1 MRSVITIGALSLSIL
16 LFIFANSIVI
26 NKNMR
31 NNEVNNCLEKSID
44 YAMDILDDIY
54 KDYDYSELNEE
65 EYINNIMVS
74 FCNALNEKIH
84 TDGDIEVKLIN
95 YDFVNGVLDILIT
108 ENFSYHFLN
117 MTGSIQCNRTVKSK
131 KTEGLSH

>member
-1 MRSVITIGALSLSIL
+1 MRSVITIGALSLSII

-44 YAMDILDDIY
+44 YAMDMLDDIY
-54 KDYDYSELNEE
+54 KDYDYSELKEE

-95 YDFVNGVLDILIT
+95 YDFVNGMIDILIT

-117 MTGSIQCNRTVKSK
+117 MTGSISSNRTVKF
-131 KTEGLSH
+131 

>member
-26 NKNMR
+26 KKNMR
-31 NNEVNNCLEKSID
+31 NNEVNNCLEKSRD

-95 YDFVNGVLDILIT
+95 YDFVNGMIDILIT

-117 MTGSIQCNRTVKSK
+117 MTGSISSNRTVKF
-131 KTEGLSH
+131 

>member
-44 YAMDILDDIY
+44 YAMDMLDDIY

-95 YDFVNGVLDILIT
+95 YDFVNGVLDIFIT

-117 MTGSIQCNRTVKSK
+117 MTGSISSNRTVKF
-131 KTEGLSH
+131 

>member
-16 LFIFANSIVI
+16 VFIFANSIVI

-95 YDFVNGVLDILIT
+95 YDFVNGMIDILIT

-117 MTGSIQCNRTVKSK
+117 MTGSISSNRTVKF
-131 KTEGLSH
+131 

>member
-1 MRSVITIGALSLSIL
+1 MRSVITIGALSLSII

-44 YAMDILDDIY
+44 YAVDMLDDIY

-95 YDFVNGVLDILIT
+95 YDFINGMIYILIT

-117 MTGSIQCNRTVKSK
+117 MTGSISSNRTVKF
-131 KTEGLSH
+131 

>member
-44 YAMDILDDIY
+44 YAVDMFDDIY

-95 YDFVNGVLDILIT
+95 YDFVNGMLDILIT

-117 MTGSIQCNRTVKSK
+117 MTGSISSNRTVKF
-131 KTEGLSH
+131 

>member
-54 KDYDYSELNEE
+54 KDYDYSELDEE

-74 FCNALNEKIH
+74 FCNALNGKIH

-95 YDFVNGVLDILIT
+95 YDFVNGMIDILIT

-117 MTGSIQCNRTVKSK
+117 MTGSISSNRTVKF
-131 KTEGLSH
+131 

>member
-44 YAMDILDDIY
+44 YAMDMLDDIY

-95 YDFVNGVLDILIT
+95 YDFVNGMMDILIT

-117 MTGSIQCNRTVKSK
+117 MTGSISSNRTVKF
-131 KTEGLSH
+131 

>member
-44 YAMDILDDIY
+44 YAMDILDGIY
-54 KDYDYSELNEE
+54 KDYDYSELDEE

-95 YDFVNGVLDILIT
+95 YDFVNGMIDILIT

-117 MTGSIQCNRTVKSK
+117 MTGSISSNRTVKF
-131 KTEGLSH
+131 

>member
-1 MRSVITIGALSLSIL
+1 MRSVITIGALSLSII

-44 YAMDILDDIY
+44 YAVDMLDDIY

-95 YDFVNGVLDILIT
+95 YDFVNGMIDILIT

-117 MTGSIQCNRTVKSK
+117 MTGSISSNRTVKF
-131 KTEGLSH
+131 

>member
-1 MRSVITIGALSLSIL
+1 MRSVITIGALSLSII

-44 YAMDILDDIY
+44 YAMDMLDDIY

-95 YDFVNGVLDILIT
+95 YDFVNGMIDILIT

-117 MTGSIQCNRTVKSK
+117 MTGSISSNRTVKF
-131 KTEGLSH
+131 

>member
-54 KDYDYSELNEE
+54 KDYDYSELDEE

-95 YDFVNGVLDILIT
+95 YDFVNGMIDILIT

-117 MTGSIQCNRTVKSK
+117 MTGSISSNRTVKF
-131 KTEGLSH
+131 

>member
-44 YAMDILDDIY
+44 YAMDMLDDIY

-95 YDFVNGVLDILIT
+95 YDFVNGMIDILIT

-117 MTGSIQCNRTVKSK
+117 MTGSISSNRTVKF
-131 KTEGLSH
+131 

>member
-1 MRSVITIGALSLSIL
+1 MISVITIGALSLSII

-44 YAMDILDDIY
+44 YAMDMLDDIY
-54 KDYDYSELNEE
+54 KEYDYSELNEE

-95 YDFVNGVLDILIT
+95 YDFVNGMIDILIT

-117 MTGSIQCNRTVKSK
+117 MKGSISSNRTVKF
-131 KTEGLSH
+131 

>member
-1 MRSVITIGALSLSIL
+1 MRGVITIGALSLSIL

-44 YAMDILDDIY
+44 YAVDMLDDIY

-95 YDFVNGVLDILIT
+95 YDFVNGMLDILIT

-117 MTGSIQCNRTVKSK
+117 MTGSISSNRTVKF
-131 KTEGLSH
+131 

>member
-44 YAMDILDDIY
+44 YAIDILDDIY
-54 KDYDYSELNEE
+54 KDYDYSELKEE

-95 YDFVNGVLDILIT
+95 YDFVNGMLDILIT

-117 MTGSIQCNRTVKSK
+117 MTGSISSNRTVKF
-131 KTEGLSH
+131 

>member
-1 MRSVITIGALSLSIL
+1 MRSVITIGALSLSII

-44 YAMDILDDIY
+44 YAMDMFDDIY
-54 KDYDYSELNEE
+54 KDYDYSELNKE

-95 YDFVNGVLDILIT
+95 YDFVNGMIDILIT

-117 MTGSIQCNRTVKSK
+117 MTGSISSNRTVKF
-131 KTEGLSH
+131 

>member
-1 MRSVITIGALSLSIL
+1 MRSAITIGALSLSIL

-95 YDFVNGVLDILIT
+95 YDFVNGMIDILIT

-117 MTGSIQCNRTVKSK
+117 MTGSISSNRTVKF
-131 KTEGLSH
+131 

>member
-1 MRSVITIGALSLSIL
+1 MRSVITIGALSLSII

-44 YAMDILDDIY
+44 YAVDMLDDIY
-54 KDYDYSELNEE
+54 KDYDYSELNED

-74 FCNALNEKIH
+74 FCNALNEKIQ

-95 YDFVNGVLDILIT
+95 YDFVNGMIDILIT

-117 MTGSIQCNRTVKSK
+117 MTGSISSNRTVKF
-131 KTEGLSH
+131 

>member
-1 MRSVITIGALSLSIL
+1 MRSVITIGALSLSII

-44 YAMDILDDIY
+44 YAMDMLDDIY

-95 YDFVNGVLDILIT
+95 YDFVNGMIDILIT

-117 MTGSIQCNRTVKSK
+117 MTDSISSNRTVKF
-131 KTEGLSH
+131 

>member
-44 YAMDILDDIY
+44 YAMDMLDDIY
-54 KDYDYSELNEE
+54 KDYDYSELNED

-95 YDFVNGVLDILIT
+95 YDFVNGMIDILIT

-117 MTGSIQCNRTVKSK
+117 MTGSISSNRTVKF
-131 KTEGLSH
+131 

>member
-44 YAMDILDDIY
+44 YAMDMLDDIY
-54 KDYDYSELNEE
+54 KDYNYSELDEE

-95 YDFVNGVLDILIT
+95 YDFVNGMIDILIT

-117 MTGSIQCNRTVKSK
+117 MTGSISSNRTVKF
-131 KTEGLSH
+131 

>member
-44 YAMDILDDIY
+44 YARDMLDDIY

-95 YDFVNGVLDILIT
+95 YDFVNGMIDILIT

-117 MTGSIQCNRTVKSK
+117 MTGSISSNRTVKF
-131 KTEGLSH
+131 

>member
-1 MRSVITIGALSLSIL
+1 MRSVITIGALSLSII

-44 YAMDILDDIY
+44 YAVDMLDDIY

-84 TDGDIEVKLIN
+84 TDGDIEAKLIN
-95 YDFVNGVLDILIT
+95 YDFINGMIDILIT

-117 MTGSIQCNRTVKSK
+117 MTGSISSNRTVKF
-131 KTEGLSH
+131 

>member
-16 LFIFANSIVI
+16 LFIFANSMVI

-44 YAMDILDDIY
+44 YAMDMLDDIY
-54 KDYDYSELNEE
+54 KDYNYSELDEE

-95 YDFVNGVLDILIT
+95 YDFVNGMIDILIT

-117 MTGSIQCNRTVKSK
+117 MTGSISSNRTVKF
-131 KTEGLSH
+131 

>member
-1 MRSVITIGALSLSIL
+1 MRSVITIGALSLSII

-44 YAMDILDDIY
+44 YAVDMLDDIY

-95 YDFVNGVLDILIT
+95 YDFINGMIDILIT

-117 MTGSIQCNRTVKSK
+117 MTGSISSNRTVKF
-131 KTEGLSH
+131 

>member
-16 LFIFANSIVI
+16 FFIFANSIVI

-95 YDFVNGVLDILIT
+95 YDFVNGIIDILIT
-108 ENFSYHFLN
+108 ENFSYHFIN
-117 MTGSIQCNRTVKSK
+117 MTGSISSNRTVKF
-131 KTEGLSH
+131 

>member
-44 YAMDILDDIY
+44 YAMDMLDDIY

-95 YDFVNGVLDILIT
+95 YDFVNGMIDILIT

-117 MTGSIQCNRTVKSK
+117 MTDSISSNRTVKF
-131 KTEGLSH
+131 

>member
-31 NNEVNNCLEKSID
+31 SNEVNNCLEKSID
-44 YAMDILDDIY
+44 YARDMLDDIY

-95 YDFVNGVLDILIT
+95 YDFVNGMIDILIT

-117 MTGSIQCNRTVKSK
+117 MTGSISSNRTVKF
-131 KTEGLSH
+131 

>member
-44 YAMDILDDIY
+44 YAVDMLDDIY

-117 MTGSIQCNRTVKSK
+117 MTGSISSNRTVKF
-131 KTEGLSH
+131 

>member
-1 MRSVITIGALSLSIL
+1 MRSVITIGALSLSII

-31 NNEVNNCLEKSID
+31 NTEVNNCLEKSID
-44 YAMDILDDIY
+44 YAMDMLDDIY

-95 YDFVNGVLDILIT
+95 YDFVNGMIDILIT

-117 MTGSIQCNRTVKSK
+117 MKGSISSNRTVKF
-131 KTEGLSH
+131 

>member
-1 MRSVITIGALSLSIL
+1 MRSVITIGALSLSII

-44 YAMDILDDIY
+44 YAVDMLDDIY

-74 FCNALNEKIH
+74 FCNALNEKIQ

-95 YDFVNGVLDILIT
+95 YDFVNGMIDILIT

-117 MTGSIQCNRTVKSK
+117 MTGSISSNRTVKF
-131 KTEGLSH
+131 

>member
-1 MRSVITIGALSLSIL
+1 MRSVITIGALSLSII

-44 YAMDILDDIY
+44 YAVDMLDDIY
-54 KDYDYSELNEE
+54 KDYDYSELDEE

-95 YDFVNGVLDILIT
+95 YDFVNGMIDILIT

-117 MTGSIQCNRTVKSK
+117 MTGSISSNRTVKF
-131 KTEGLSH
+131 

>member
-44 YAMDILDDIY
+44 YTMDILDDIY

-95 YDFVNGVLDILIT
+95 YDFVNGMLDILIT

-117 MTGSIQCNRTVKSK
+117 MTGSISSNRTVKF
-131 KTEGLSH
+131 

>member
-95 YDFVNGVLDILIT
+95 YDFVNGMLDILIT

-117 MTGSIQCNRTVKSK
+117 MTGSISSNRTVKF
-131 KTEGLSH
+131 